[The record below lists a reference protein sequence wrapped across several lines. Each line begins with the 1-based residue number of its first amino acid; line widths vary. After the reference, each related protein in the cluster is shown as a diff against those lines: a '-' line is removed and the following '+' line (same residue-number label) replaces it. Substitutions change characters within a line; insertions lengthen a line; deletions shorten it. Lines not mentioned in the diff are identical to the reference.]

1 MPLSF
6 LCRLQHVQLPV
17 RVAEPE
23 EIRHVCVLAA
33 TGLIVAELVELQAHA
48 RYATPGLATVLRI
61 TDEGR
66 AEIAKTDTVPKHEA
80 TPVQLA
86 RGLRLL

>member
-17 RVAEPE
+17 QVAEPQ

-33 TGLIVAELVELQAHA
+33 TGLIEAEFVALNA
-48 RYATPGLATVLRI
+48 RAPYALPGLATVFRI

-66 AEIAKTDTVPKHEA
+66 AEIAKRETVPKHEA
-80 TPVQLA
+80 TPVQLVG
-86 RGLRLL
+86 GLRLM